1 MSSVITGKVTRR
13 ENGYIYIDTNGDGIP
28 DKNIFCAKN
37 AFTYSATLGGK
48 RFSYYDAYAVI
59 RVGDTVSFPVKL
71 EQKKL
76 DKVFFINSCDL
87 VGDPIVNENNAF
99 TLRVFR
105 IWKECSALIEKDKN
119 FAYLKIK

>member
-28 DKNIFCAKN
+28 DKKIFCAK
-37 AFTYSATLGGK
+37 
-48 RFSYYDAYAVI
+48 
-59 RVGDTVSFPVKL
+59 
-71 EQKKL
+71 
-76 DKVFFINSCDL
+76 
-87 VGDPIVNENNAF
+87 NAF

-119 FAYLKIK
+119 FSYLKIK